1 MSYSGDIGLIPAGFR
16 TGECYLLDAVFEVT
30 VASVYLPE
38 VAVGEVLAEDEN
50 QEAHNNVEASGD
62 EECDSPCGECRVV
75 TAAKNRHL
83 QLESSGIETWVMTGR
98 VL

>member
-1 MSYSGDIGLIPAGFR
+1 MSYCGDIGVIPR
-16 TGECYLLDAVFEVT
+16 ECYLLEAVFEVT

-75 TAAKNRHL
+75 TTAKMQHP
-83 QLESSGIETWVMTGR
+83 QLEESSGNDTWVIPG
-98 VL
+98 